1 MDNLSKKPQLIKG
14 GLAVDDRGQLSF
26 INDFDFVGVKR
37 FYMAENFTDSTI
49 RAFHGH
55 KKEAKYV
62 FVVSGSALVVAVE
75 MDDTTN
81 PSKDNKVNRFTLSD
95 RSPSVLYIPAGYANG
110 WKALEPDTKVI
121 FFSTTTMEEAKDDD
135 FRFPADYWG
144 DDIWLIESR

>member
-1 MDNLSKKPQLIKG
+1 MNNSNNEPQLLKG

-26 INDFDFVGVKR
+26 VNDFSFDGVKR
-37 FYMAENFTDSTI
+37 FYMAENFSDSTI

-62 FVVSGSALVVAVE
+62 SVISGSALVAAVL
-75 MDDTTN
+75 MDDTEN
-81 PSKDNKVNRFTLSD
+81 PNKNNEVKRFTLSA
-95 RSPSVLYIPAGYANG
+95 RSPSVLHIPAGYANG
-110 WKALEPDTKVI
+110 WKALEPGTKIV

-144 DDIWLIESR
+144 DIWSVESR